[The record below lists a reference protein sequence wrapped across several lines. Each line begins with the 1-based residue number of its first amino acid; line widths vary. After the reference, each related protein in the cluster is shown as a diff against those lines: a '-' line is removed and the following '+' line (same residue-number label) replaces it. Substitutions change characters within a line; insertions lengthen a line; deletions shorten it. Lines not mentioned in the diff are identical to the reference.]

1 VLDPGACRGDNNYLN
16 CFFNSLY
23 RATRLDFF
31 SKNCLNALADPK
43 WRHSQNEGD
52 CTMTTD
58 DTDDVA
64 AAALYFD
71 LIKRRSFSPFKSFDE
86 WAAAWIAND
95 NLQVAEGLLHCVLSL
110 PNRNDIRP
118 VKFVMRI
125 ISDGA
130 IGDEK
135 FTLQLREKALAVL
148 VDGFLKED
156 DVYQGAPRGWG
167 LIRNDPNILID
178 VITHLRD
185 LDDDLRPVDSRLK
198 TVKWFLTCC
207 YGTLRAFDRTAL
219 RRKLEEYRALL
230 FMTLLCYDMDNL
242 IRGTLDQDIRD
253 AKRWFAEIE
262 QDMEA
267 LRSIACR
274 YGKPIDEVLL
284 YDDRDD
290 LYRDSRK
297 AAFLRDSRKAA
308 FLYVSFEHVY
318 RARQIAFSA
327 P

>member
-1 VLDPGACRGDNNYLN
+1 
-16 CFFNSLY
+16 
-23 RATRLDFF
+23 
-31 SKNCLNALADPK
+31 
-43 WRHSQNEGD
+43 
-52 CTMTTD
+52 MTTD
-58 DTDDVA
+58 FTDDVA
-64 AAALYFD
+64 AAALSFD
-71 LIKRRSFSPFKSFDE
+71 LIKRRSFSLFKSFDE

-110 PNRNDIRP
+110 PNQNDIRP
-118 VKFVMRI
+118 VRIVMRI
-125 ISDGA
+125 ISGGA
-130 IGDEK
+130 IGNEK
-135 FTLQLREKALAVL
+135 FTLRLREKALAVL

-178 VITHLRD
+178 VITNLRD
-185 LDDDLRPVDSRLK
+185 LDDDLRLVDSRIK
-198 TVKWFLTCC
+198 TVKWFLTRC

-219 RRKLEEYRALL
+219 RRTLEEHRTLL

-242 IRGTLDQDIRD
+242 IRGTLDQDIHD

-274 YGKPIDEVLL
+274 DGKPIDEVLL
-284 YDDRDD
+284 YDDRDG
-290 LYRDSRK
+290 LY
-297 AAFLRDSRKAA
+297 RDSRKAA